1 MIIYVNKADMRSY
14 SYTPDVVWETIAVEV
29 PNGFVGGAKTYDLS
43 TNTWVDDPAIP
54 LPTKEELKAYEK
66 EQMLHDL
73 QVKHHELQTT
83 MNMHLLLDEQI
94 EAAEIARQLKSVKL
108 QIKTLQYENPY
119 EVSYGFY

>member
-14 SYTPDVVWETIAVEV
+14 SYTPNVVWETIVVEV

-43 TNTWVDDPAIP
+43 TNTWIDDPAIP

-73 QVKHHELQTT
+73 QVTHHELQTT

-94 EAAEIARQLKSVKL
+94 EAAEIARQLKSIKL
-108 QIKTLQYENPY
+108 QIKTLQYENP
-119 EVSYGFY
+119 